1 VIGVRAALIA
11 GMERMQLNEIPESGT
26 PELLYQ
32 IEVLARAFAMLGTA
46 SLYEIAL
53 WGLTNYLGLT
63 RCFPWS
69 GGPLSNW
76 MIWLVLALT
85 WNFLVANIHLM
96 STWAGSQKVLLSCLS
111 LFRSLTR
118 QEQQQ
123 ISRQLALGG
132 E

>member
-1 VIGVRAALIA
+1 VIGVRPAVSA
-11 GMERMQLNEIPESGT
+11 GMERTPLNEIPESGT
-26 PELLYQ
+26 PERLYQ
-32 IEVLARAFAMLGTA
+32 IEVLARTFAMLGAA
-46 SLYEIAL
+46 SLYAVAL
-53 WGLTNYLGLT
+53 WGLTNYLRLT
-63 RCFPWS
+63 KCFPWS

-123 ISRQLALGG
+123 ISGQLALGG